1 MRDFHLPGR
10 SSVFASQGLCA
21 TSHPIATRIGV
32 DLLRSGGNAVD
43 AAVGMAAILGV
54 CEPAMTGLY
63 GDCFALI
70 KRPGE
75 APRGLN
81 ASGAAPAGLDTSD
94 LTEGGALQIPND
106 HPAGITLPG
115 AVDGFCK
122 LHGDYGQLGLDQVL
136 GPAIDNAQAGV
147 PVAPRVAFD
156 WARWHGSL
164 HGVARDYY
172 LKKGAPYEAGDIF
185 RAPGQAEVL
194 RRIAENGRAGFY
206 EGDVADDLIA
216 SLQALG
222 ASHTHDDLS
231 SVDAEYV
238 TPMSV
243 LYKGHR
249 LHELPPN
256 SQGPMALL
264 LAQMIEQFDL
274 SGMDPMGAE
283 RVHLEAELGK
293 LAFDA
298 RDRFVGDP
306 TLSGR
311 MDHMLA
317 PETARHLAGLY
328 QPGVVIDQAPLLTES
343 AHKETVYLCAVD
355 SDGLMVSMIYSI
367 FKDFGSGRA
376 SDKYGILF
384 HNRGCGFNLLPG
396 HPNEA
401 RPGRRPMHTI
411 IPALLEEPSG
421 ALTAFG
427 VMGGQYQAVG
437 HARYLSNVV
446 DYAMSPQEA
455 IDAPRSFAIDGELKV
470 ERGYAPEVRDAL
482 ANFGHKVTVPDT
494 PIGGAQA
501 ARWDPAKSVIEGAS
515 DPRKDGIAL
524 GY

>member
-10 SSVFASQGLCA
+10 SSVFASNGLCA

-63 GDCFALI
+63 GDCFALV
-70 KRPGE
+70 KKPGE
-75 APRGLN
+75 APRGMN
-81 ASGAAPAGLDTSD
+81 ASGCAPAGLDTSA
-94 LTEGGALQIPND
+94 LIGQGAHQIPPD
-106 HPAGITLPG
+106 HPAAITLPG

-122 LHGDYGQLGLDQVL
+122 LHGDYGRLGLDTVL
-136 GPAIDNAQAGV
+136 APAIDNAEAGV

-156 WARWHGSL
+156 WSHWHGSL
-164 HGVARDYY
+164 KGVARDYY
-172 LKKGAPYEAGDIF
+172 LKSGAPYQAGDVF

-194 RRIAENGRAGFY
+194 RRIASHGRAGFY
-206 EGDVADDLIA
+206 EGEVADDLIG

-222 ASHTHDDLS
+222 ASHTLDDLTT
-231 SVDAEYV
+231 VAADYV

-243 LYKGHR
+243 AYKGHR
-249 LHELPPN
+249 LHEMPPN

-264 LAQMIEQFDL
+264 LAQMLAHFDL
-274 SGMDPMGAE
+274 SKMAPFGVE
-283 RVHLEAELGK
+283 RAHLEAELSK

-306 TLSGR
+306 SLSARTG
-311 MDHMLA
+311 HMIDA
-317 PETARHLAGLY
+317 QTAKALAGLY
-328 QPGVVIDQAPLLTES
+328 SPSVVIDQAPGLTEHT
-343 AHKETVYLCAVD
+343 HKETVYLCAVD
-355 SDGLMVSMIYSI
+355 SDGMMVSMIYSI

-376 SDKYGILF
+376 SDKFGILF
-384 HNRGCGFNLLPG
+384 HNRGCGFNLHPG

-411 IPALLEEPSG
+411 IPALLEEPDG
-421 ALTAFG
+421 AWTAFG

-437 HARYLSNVV
+437 HARYLSNIV
-446 DYAMSPQEA
+446 DYGMSPQEA
-455 IDAPRSFAIDGELKV
+455 IDAPRSFAVDGELKL
-470 ERGYAPEVRDAL
+470 ERGYAPEVHEGL
-482 ANFGHKVTVPDT
+482 AKLGHKVVVPDT

-501 ARWDPAKSVIEGAS
+501 ARLNPGTGVIEGAS